1 MIAVDQLSHT
11 DGPVSCEVGTVGM
24 GRWRIT
30 EEEVD
35 TKAWRALVQG
45 QGVQCEWKSPAATK
59 GLRLEAIR
67 LHKEAHE
74 AQVTS

>member
-35 TKAWRALVQG
+35 TKAWRALMQPGKEFNATGRVLQPPKG
-45 QGVQCEWKSPAATK
+45 SDWKP
-59 GLRLEAIR
+59 
-67 LHKEAHE
+67 
-74 AQVTS
+74 